1 MTLGVSTNKKVAE
14 AFYYAANRGHSAD
27 IEQQKLIEELKNH
40 KTWL

>member
-14 AFYYAANRGHSAD
+14 AFYYAANRGRSAD
-27 IEQQKLIEELKNH
+27 TEQQELIEKLKKN